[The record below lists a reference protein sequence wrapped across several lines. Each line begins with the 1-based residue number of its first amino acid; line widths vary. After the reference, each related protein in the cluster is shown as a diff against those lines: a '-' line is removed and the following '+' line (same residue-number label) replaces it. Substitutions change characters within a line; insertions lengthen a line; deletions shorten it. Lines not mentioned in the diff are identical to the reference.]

1 MRSNGFICDK
11 SKSTLLFKRKALSQT
26 CLARL
31 EDGSGFAVLPGRFQR
46 HVAFSVSVKH
56 SEEVV
61 IGARHYDTD
70 DKIKEGEV
78 TERI

>member
-1 MRSNGFICDK
+1 MN
-11 SKSTLLFKRKALSQT
+11 SKVLCFSSIKHYSTKT

-61 IGARHYDTD
+61 VGARHDDTD

-78 TERI
+78 AERT